1 MTRYTIAILVAVL
14 IHSLV
19 VLALSFSWQPPELN
33 TFKVPTHVKATLV
46 VIPKAAAKVT
56 EVKTKV
62 NPDLEKQKAAA
73 KAKAEAD
80 KKAKAKKEAETK
92 AKLAADKKAKEL
104 ADAKAAEAAKKIA
117 DQKKADELAQE
128 KARKDLEEKQ
138 KAEQL
143 AEKNRIEQEKIQSI
157 IDEQE
162 GDLLDSL
169 DEEDSQLEAE
179 AAQASQDAADAATYY
194 QLIERQISLNWSRPA
209 STRNGMTVGM
219 EIHLLPNGELRD
231 VFITQSSGDAATDL
245 SAERA
250 VRKVSR
256 FQVPEDIRLFELY
269 FRRIEFGFRPED
281 LRQ

>member
-19 VLALSFSWQPPELN
+19 VLALSFSWQPPELK
-33 TFKVPTHVKATLV
+33 TFNIPKHVKATLV
-46 VIPKAAAKVT
+46 VVPKASARIT

-73 KAKAEAD
+73 KAKVEAD
-80 KKAKAKKEAETK
+80 TKAKAKKEAETK

-104 ADAKAAEAAKKIA
+104 ADAKAAEATKKIA
-117 DQKKADELAQE
+117 EQKKADELAQE
-128 KARKDLEEKQ
+128 KARKDLEEQ
-138 KAEQL
+138 EKAEQL

-157 IDEQE
+157 IDAQE

-179 AAQASQDAADAATYY
+179 AVQASQDAADAATYY